1 MKRAGKILSA
11 VSTALLVLAMVLAL
25 LVAVQVRQ
33 NGFVSLGGRSLF
45 RVVTGSMEPTISTGA
60 LLICR
65 ETPAED
71 IRVGDIICYR
81 STDGDTAG
89 WVITHRVVRIL
100 ESGGDIYFETRG
112 DANAV
117 SDGGFVSAEAL
128 VGRVAWYSAPDSSYA
143 KAVSALSS
151 KTGFLA
157 LILLPCLIVAGVL
170 LSRSVRSLRQELNA
184 LLRLEQKEATQSEC
198 YRTWGITEEE
208 YAQMRQRIYRELLA
222 EKDAIMEAVRRQ
234 LAEEENQG
242 ETHEHQ
248 VFQPNT
254 GSEKD
259 REQPEKTAEKTG

>member
-11 VSTALLVLAMVLAL
+11 ASTALLVLALVLAL

-33 NGFVSLGGRSLF
+33 NGFVSMGGRSLF
-45 RVVTGSMEPTISTGA
+45 RVVTGSMEPTISAGA

-81 STDGDTAG
+81 STDGATAG
-89 WVITHRVVRIL
+89 WIITHRVVRIL
-100 ESGGDIYFETRG
+100 ESGGSIYFETRG

-117 SDGGFVSAEAL
+117 SDGGFVSAETL
-128 VGRVAWYSAPDSSYA
+128 VGRVAWYSAPDSFYA

-151 KTGFLA
+151 KIGFLA

-170 LSRSVRSLRQELNA
+170 LGRSVKSLRQELNT
-184 LLRLEQKEATQSEC
+184 LLRLEQKEAIQSEC

-208 YAQMRQRIYRELLA
+208 YTQMRQRIYWELLA

-242 ETHEHQ
+242 ETHEDQ
-248 VFQPNT
+248 VFQLNT
-254 GSEKD
+254 GAEKGW
-259 REQPEKTAEKTG
+259 EQPEKTAEKTG